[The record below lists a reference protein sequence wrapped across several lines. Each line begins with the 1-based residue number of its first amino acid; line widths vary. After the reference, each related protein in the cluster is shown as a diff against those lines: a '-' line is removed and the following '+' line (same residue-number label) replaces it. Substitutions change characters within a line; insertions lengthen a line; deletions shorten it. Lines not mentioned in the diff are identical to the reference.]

1 MKIVAENVSVSI
13 GSKSVVDGC
22 SIDASPGETLTLVG
36 PSGSGKTT
44 LLNVLGLLQRNDGGA
59 VLLDGVDATSW
70 NDRRRRRFWQQH
82 AAFVFQDYGLIDE
95 ETAEYNVA
103 VARLSMWGIRP
114 RERPAIDAALSRV
127 GLEGRGREKV
137 STLSGGEKQRVGLA
151 RAMFRRADV
160 IFADEPT
167 ASLDAANRRLVSTY
181 LLGEAARGATVVIAT
196 HDDELMSLCDRR
208 LVLTAPAG

>member
-1 MKIVAENVSVSI
+1 
-13 GSKSVVDGC
+13 
-22 SIDASPGETLTLVG
+22 
-36 PSGSGKTT
+36 
-44 LLNVLGLLQRNDGGA
+44 LGLLQRNDGGA
-59 VLLDGVDATSW
+59 VLVDGVDATSW

-95 ETAEYNVA
+95 ETVEHNVA
-103 VARLSMWGIRP
+103 VARLSTSGIRS
-114 RERPAIDAALSRV
+114 RERSAIDAALVRV

-160 IFADEPT
+160 IFADEAT

-208 LVLTAPAG
+208 LALKAPGA

>member
-1 MKIVAENVSVSI
+1 MKIVAQNVSVSI
-13 GSKSVVDGC
+13 GSKPVVEGC
-22 SIDASPGETLTLVG
+22 SVDASPGETLALVG

-59 VLLDGVDATSW
+59 VLVDGVDATSW

-95 ETAEYNVA
+95 ETVEHNVA
-103 VARLSMWGIRP
+103 VARLSTSGIRS
-114 RERPAIDAALSRV
+114 RERSAIDAALVRV

-160 IFADEPT
+160 IFADEAT

-208 LVLTAPAG
+208 LALKAPGA